1 MKFDFSNKVAIV
13 TGGGGG
19 IGQLASIELAKLG
32 AKVSVVDLNP
42 DLGTQTV
49 ETIRNNGGEAM
60 FIKAD
65 VSSEDD
71 VKNYV
76 KETVDA
82 YGTVDVFLN
91 NAGWEGMMKSL
102 VDYPVESF
110 DKVMNINV
118 RGVFLGLKHVLPIM
132 TAQNSGTIVNTA
144 SLAALQATPNLSA
157 YGASK
162 HAVLGLTKTAAVES
176 APHGVRVNAVCPGF
190 VNTRMFNSISEGLAP
205 GAAENVKQKS
215 VASAPNGR
223 YAEPIDIVQTMI
235 YLASDLSSHIVGQG
249 IVIDGGRILI

>member
-1 MKFDFSNKVAIV
+1 MNYDFSNKVAIV

-19 IGQLASIELAKLG
+19 IGQLACVELAKLG

-42 DLGTQTV
+42 ELGTQTV
-49 ETIRNNGGEAM
+49 ELIKNNGGEAM
-60 FIKAD
+60 FIRAD

-76 KETVDA
+76 KETVDS

-91 NAGWEGMMKSL
+91 NAGWEGVMKPL
-102 VDYPVESF
+102 IEYPVESF

-132 TAQNSGTIVNTA
+132 MTQKSGTVVNTA
-144 SLAALQATPNLSA
+144 SIAGLQATPKIAA

-190 VNTRMFNSISEGLAP
+190 VNTRMFNSISEGFAP
-205 GAAENVKQKS
+205 GSADIVKQKS
-215 VASAPNGR
+215 EAATPTGR
-223 YAEPIDIVQTMI
+223 YAEPMDIVQTMI
-235 YLASDLSSHIVGQG
+235 YLASDLSSQIVGQG
-249 IVIDGGRILI
+249 FVIDGGRTIG